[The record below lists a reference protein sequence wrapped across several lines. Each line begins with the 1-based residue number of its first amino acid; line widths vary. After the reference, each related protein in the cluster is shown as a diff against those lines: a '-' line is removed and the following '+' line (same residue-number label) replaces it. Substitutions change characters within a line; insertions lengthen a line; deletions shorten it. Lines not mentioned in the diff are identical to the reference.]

1 MAVGNLAVQ
10 QKKRFTIPPMAIV
23 AGIVVVLGLAGFWY
37 LDRISKQPPAGPAAL
52 TGAAKSLFPAGQT
65 RLGVRRNVHC
75 DR

>member
-52 TGAAKSLFPAGQT
+52 TGAAKGYVKNLRFVGDD
-65 RLGVRRNVHC
+65 GVTP
-75 DR
+75 